1 MLHLQQN
8 NTEIECWA
16 VIEAAIYIYT
26 YGICQVCKDV
36 AKRSGCGGNSIT
48 KYLKRIPIAVQPEE
62 EEFFEE
68 GDMEHLIEVFNL
80 TDGHNSVVDH
90 SAFGS
95 EPEDD
100 WANESD

>member
-1 MLHLQQN
+1 M
-8 NTEIECWA
+8 
-16 VIEAAIYIYT
+16 
-26 YGICQVCKDV
+26 
-36 AKRSGCGGNSIT
+36 

-80 TDGHNSVVDH
+80 THGCNSVVDN

-100 WANESD
+100 